1 MGKEIV
7 INGLTLA
14 QKNMLDTMWALDS
27 EEEYFEWYHSL
38 TKPMQAQAEILMK
51 MIILAELD
59 NILPKEKEDYA
70 EARAV
75 LGQFTLKGSL

>member
-1 MGKEIV
+1 
-7 INGLTLA
+7 
-14 QKNMLDTMWALDS
+14 
-27 EEEYFEWYHSL
+27 
-38 TKPMQAQAEILMK
+38 MQAQAEILMK

-70 EARAV
+70 EARSV